1 MHTPVR
7 AVPPWPFAVVRV
19 VAVSALL
26 VLVAVAML
34 GFVVWSRLG
43 LTEGARWWV
52 GDRLQ
57 ESAVLFWLPGLA
69 LVLAATAGLR
79 GYGNGAHTG
88 ALAFVPLLLVG
99 LVVSLWG
106 GLFLPVPGW
115 YVPRW
120 SQQARAPRLQVRIIG
135 ERRRDRGSRR

>member
-1 MHTPVR
+1 M
-7 AVPPWPFAVVRV
+7 
-19 VAVSALL
+19 SALL
-26 VLVAVAML
+26 VVVAVAML
-34 GFVVWSRLG
+34 GFVAWSRLG
-43 LTEGARWWV
+43 RTEGARWWV

-79 GYGNGAHTG
+79 GYGNGAHPG
-88 ALAFVPLLLVG
+88 VLAFVPLLLVG

-106 GLFLPVPGW
+106 GLFLPVPRW

-120 SQQARAPRLQVRIIG
+120 SQQARGPRLQVRIIG

>member
-1 MHTPVR
+1 MSVLL
-7 AVPPWPFAVVRV
+7 VV
-19 VAVSALL
+19 VAV
-26 VLVAVAML
+26 AVL

-43 LTEGARWWV
+43 RTLGARWWV
-52 GDRLQ
+52 GDRFQ

-79 GYGNGAHTG
+79 GYDGGAHRG
-88 ALAFVPLLLVG
+88 ALLFVPLLLVG

-106 GLFLPVPGW
+106 GLFLPAPRW

-120 SQQARAPRLQVRIIG
+120 SQEARAPRLQVRILG
-135 ERRRDRGSRR
+135 DRRRRPEQRSRR

>member
-1 MHTPVR
+1 M
-7 AVPPWPFAVVRV
+7 
-19 VAVSALL
+19 SALL
-26 VLVAVAML
+26 VVVAVAML

-43 LTEGARWWV
+43 RTHGARWWV
-52 GDRLQ
+52 GDRFQ
-57 ESAVLFWLPGLA
+57 ESAILFWLPGLA

-79 GYGNGAHTG
+79 GYDDGANKG

-106 GLFLPVPGW
+106 GLFLPAPRW

-120 SQQARAPRLQVRIIG
+120 SQEARAPRLQVRIIG
-135 ERRRDRGSRR
+135 DRRRPDRRPDRRNAR

>member
-1 MHTPVR
+1 M
-7 AVPPWPFAVVRV
+7 
-19 VAVSALL
+19 SALL
-26 VLVAVAML
+26 VVVAVAML

-43 LTEGARWWV
+43 RTHGARWWV

-57 ESAVLFWLPGLA
+57 ESAILFWLPGLA

-79 GYGNGAHTG
+79 GYDDGANKG

-106 GLFLPVPGW
+106 GLFLPAPRW

-120 SQQARAPRLQVRIIG
+120 SQEARAPRLQVRIIG
-135 ERRRDRGSRR
+135 DRRRPDRRPDRRNAR

>member
-1 MHTPVR
+1 
-7 AVPPWPFAVVRV
+7 

-26 VLVAVAML
+26 VVVAVAML

-43 LTEGARWWV
+43 RTEGARWWV

-79 GYGNGAHTG
+79 GYGNGAHPG

-106 GLFLPVPGW
+106 GLFLPVPRW

-120 SQQARAPRLQVRIIG
+120 SRQARAPRLQVRTIG
-135 ERRRDRGSRR
+135 ERRRDRGRRR

>member
-1 MHTPVR
+1 M
-7 AVPPWPFAVVRV
+7 
-19 VAVSALL
+19 SALL
-26 VLVAVAML
+26 VVVAVGML

-43 LTEGARWWV
+43 RTEGARWWV

-79 GYGNGAHTG
+79 GYGNGANPG

-106 GLFLPVPGW
+106 GLFLPVPRW

-120 SQQARAPRLQVRIIG
+120 SQQARGPRLQVRIIG